1 MYDFKLL
8 DNEKIKFIT
17 DDSKIYEKN
26 NYENYTIIITNLRL
40 LVLNYPSN
48 INNSMEDLRSS
59 QRLFYIKKKEVIFE
73 IDLNKILKFEISKN
87 ILKLF
92 ISKENYLIIKDN
104 SLLNFLKEEKII

>member
-59 QRLFYIKKKEVIFE
+59 QRL
-73 IDLNKILKFEISKN
+73 L
-87 ILKLF
+87 
-92 ISKENYLIIKDN
+92 
-104 SLLNFLKEEKII
+104 

>member
-1 MYDFKLL
+1 MYDFKLF

>member
-8 DNEKIKFIT
+8 DNEKIKIIK
-17 DDSKIYEKN
+17 DNSKIYEKN